1 MKQLNKSRRLNSW
14 AVLLIALILSVGNL
28 TPALAQSDVTGKVTD
43 EAGTAVVGATVSI
56 VGTNQGA
63 ITDANGE
70 FSLKATPAQKL
81 QFSYLGY
88 VTQTL
93 DVGSRTRFDIV
104 LKADSKALE
113 EVVVVGYGV
122 QKKATLT
129 GAVAAVTSSDIVA
142 TKTQQV
148 QNMLTGKLPGRA
160 RGTADLRTRQ
170 LRHELRPARIRNPDD
185 RHRRNPER

>member
-122 QKKATLT
+122 QEKSNADRRRRCRNLVGHRRHQNPA
-129 GAVAAVTSSDIVA
+129 GAEHADRQT
-142 TKTQQV
+142 
-148 QNMLTGKLPGRA
+148 PGRA